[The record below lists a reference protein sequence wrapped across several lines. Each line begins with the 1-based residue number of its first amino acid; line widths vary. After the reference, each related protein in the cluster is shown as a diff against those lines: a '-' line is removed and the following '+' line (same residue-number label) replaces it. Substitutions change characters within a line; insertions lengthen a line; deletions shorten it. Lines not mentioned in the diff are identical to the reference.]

1 MREEMGDTMGA
12 DVGVVR
18 ELAGAP
24 VERWFRVNS
33 EFSAMLRDEDVDGIA
48 QFISDGIHRHFTE
61 RRIAVVDADSREDLF
76 QRIVAVVIRYL
87 SELYSR
93 NPYVAV
99 LEDVTDPCYGRMEE
113 YFM

>member
-12 DVGVVR
+12 DVGEVR

-33 EFSAMLRDEDVDGIA
+33 ELSGMLRDDDVDGIA
-48 QFISDGIHRHFTE
+48 QFISDGIHRHFTAG
-61 RRIAVVDADSREDLF
+61 RIAAVEADRREVLF
-76 QRIVAVVIRYL
+76 QSIVAVVVRYL

-93 NPYVAV
+93 NPFVSV
-99 LEDVTDPCYGRMEE
+99 LEDVTDPCCELMEE